1 MTASL
6 GEGSKDLC
14 WEVVHGSRS
23 VSIRTLASHH
33 STVRMPRAGLNSLP
47 GIWLVTCIHLL
58 ASHCLGQKSSIQIPW
73 SRYTQKGAIAHLQ
86 EELLLSILG
95 GACSTI
101 WADCGMT
108 VKFLCNMILLPW
120 KQPEPKDS

>member
-14 WEVVHGSRS
+14 WEVVYGSRS

-86 EELLLSILG
+86 EELLLSYWVVPVAQFGQIVG
-95 GACSTI
+95 
-101 WADCGMT
+101 
-108 VKFLCNMILLPW
+108 
-120 KQPEPKDS
+120 